1 MTFSIKER
9 VWKYDINLLQFSAFT
24 QSDIQKKE
32 VKRNKPIHHF
42 ITEGTNDLNVT
53 LYCYI
58 MPEFSDRMLLKIKF
72 KKYSAINMP
81 ILKTVPEF

>member
-1 MTFSIKER
+1 MISI
-9 VWKYDINLLQFSAFT
+9 LLQFLAFT

-42 ITEGTNDLNVT
+42 ITEGTDDLNVP
-53 LYCYI
+53 LYCNI
-58 MPEFSDRMLLKIKF
+58 MPEFCERMVLKIKF
-72 KKYSAINMP
+72 KKYSATNMP